1 MEIEGI
7 VLNPAISVLIYLG
20 PALSYIS
27 LRMVELCQLVRAKHA
42 KPWWVQLATGA
53 KRKVTNCITN
63 CEIQL
68 QDHKTKIDL
77 NILPLGSYDMIIGM
91 DWLEKNKVVLNC
103 YEKTFTYI
111 AEDQV
116 RRTVRG
122 FPKPISVRQISA
134 MQLKKCLKKGYKL
147 LAVKVTDL
155 LLNENQTSLKQHPV
169 LEELL
174 DVFPKEILGLPP

>member
-7 VLNPAISVLIYLG
+7 VLNHAISVLID
-20 PALSYIS
+20 PRATLSYIS
-27 LRMVELCQLVRAKHA
+27 LGTVELCKIAKEKHVR
-42 KPWWVQLATGA
+42 PWWVQLATGA
-53 KRKVTNCITN
+53 KRKVTDYVTN

-116 RRTVRG
+116 LRTVRG
-122 FPKPISVRQISA
+122 LPKPVSVRQISA
-134 MQLKKCLKKGYKL
+134 MQLKN
-147 LAVKVTDL
+147 A
-155 LLNENQTSLKQHPV
+155 
-169 LEELL
+169 
-174 DVFPKEILGLPP
+174 